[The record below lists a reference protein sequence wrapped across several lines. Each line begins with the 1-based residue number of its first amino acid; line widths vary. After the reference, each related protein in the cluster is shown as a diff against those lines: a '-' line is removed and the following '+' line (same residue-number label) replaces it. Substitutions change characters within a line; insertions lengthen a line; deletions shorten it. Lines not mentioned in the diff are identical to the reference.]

1 VDIHIIWGTAA
12 QAAQAAH
19 LQARPQALVDIVP
32 VTRTASRG
40 MRKREGPVEHQ
51 SADED
56 GKHCKSSSN
65 DSVATAGAAAA
76 EHAGAAGAGGGGGRA
91 GKRRKSSS
99 NDSAAAAGPA
109 AGHAGAA
116 DAGAAG
122 AAGAAG
128 GGGRAGKRRKSSRDD
143 SVAEG
148 GAAMAAPN
156 PLVDPAF
163 SFTRELLTH
172 FNEQGFAVA
181 RRCGG

>member
-1 VDIHIIWGTAA
+1 
-12 QAAQAAH
+12 
-19 LQARPQALVDIVP
+19 
-32 VTRTASRG
+32 

-65 DSVATAGAAAA
+65 HSVATAGAAAA
-76 EHAGAAGAGGGGGRA
+76 GAASAGGGGGRA
-91 GKRRKSSS
+91 GKRRKSLS
-99 NDSAAAAGPA
+99 NDSAAAPGAV

-116 DAGAAG
+116 GVG

-143 SVAEG
+143 SVGEV

-181 RRCGG
+181 RRCGRWPYLACVTGMSGHSVGLV